1 MKYYIVTKEV
11 FDTLDKSNISFMK
24 KSVNKLSILIATTD
38 TVSNTTNTFSDIN
51 ECSTYTFT
59 NNSDWVG
66 DGTGVEVWEIEQI
79 SYISEL
85 DD

>member
-24 KSVNKLSILIATTD
+24 KSINKLLRLIATTD
-38 TVSNTTNTFSDIN
+38 TVSNTTNAFSDVN

-66 DGTGVEVWEIEQI
+66 DGTGVETWEIEQN

>member
-24 KSVNKLSILIATTD
+24 KSINKLSRLIATTD
-38 TVSNTTNTFSDIN
+38 TVSDTTNTFSDIN

-66 DGTGVEVWEIEQI
+66 DGTGVEVWEIEQN

>member
-24 KSVNKLSILIATTD
+24 KSVNKLSRLIATTD

>member
-24 KSVNKLSILIATTD
+24 KSINKLSRLIATTD
-38 TVSNTTNTFSDIN
+38 TVSDNTNTFSDIN

-66 DGTGVEVWEIEQI
+66 DGTGVETWEIEQN

>member
-24 KSVNKLSILIATTD
+24 KSVNKLSRLIATTD

-66 DGTGVEVWEIEQI
+66 DGTGVETWEIEQI

>member
-24 KSVNKLSILIATTD
+24 KSVNKLSRLIATTD

-66 DGTGVEVWEIEQI
+66 DGTGVETWEIEQN

>member
-24 KSVNKLSILIATTD
+24 KSINILSRLIATTD
-38 TVSNTTNTFSDIN
+38 TVSDTTNTFSNIN

-66 DGTGVEVWEIEQI
+66 DGTGVETWEIEQN

>member
-24 KSVNKLSILIATTD
+24 KSINKLSRLIATTD
-38 TVSNTTNTFSDIN
+38 TVSDTTNTFSDIN
-51 ECSTYTFT
+51 ECSTFTFT

-66 DGTGVEVWEIEQI
+66 DGTGVETWEIEQI

>member
-24 KSVNKLSILIATTD
+24 KSINKLSRLIATTD
-38 TVSNTTNTFSDIN
+38 TVSDTTNTFSDIN

>member
-24 KSVNKLSILIATTD
+24 KSVNKLSRLIATTD

-51 ECSTYTFT
+51 ECSTFTFT

-66 DGTGVEVWEIEQI
+66 DGTGVEAWEIEQI

>member
-24 KSVNKLSILIATTD
+24 KSINKLSRLIATTD
-38 TVSNTTNTFSDIN
+38 TVSDTTNTFSDIN

-59 NNSDWVG
+59 NNRSRVL
-66 DGTGVEVWEIEQI
+66 
-79 SYISEL
+79 S
-85 DD
+85 

>member
-24 KSVNKLSILIATTD
+24 KSINKLSRLIATTD

-66 DGTGVEVWEIEQI
+66 DGTGVETWEIEQI

>member
-24 KSVNKLSILIATTD
+24 KSINKLSRLIATTD
-38 TVSNTTNTFSDIN
+38 TVSDTTNTFSDIN

-66 DGTGVEVWEIEQI
+66 DGTGVETWEIEQN

>member
-24 KSVNKLSILIATTD
+24 KSINKLSRLIATTD
-38 TVSNTTNTFSDIN
+38 TVSNTTNTFSNIN

>member
-24 KSVNKLSILIATTD
+24 KSINKLSRLIATTD
-38 TVSNTTNTFSDIN
+38 TVSDTTNTFSNIN

-66 DGTGVEVWEIEQI
+66 DGTGVETWEIEQN

>member
-24 KSVNKLSILIATTD
+24 KSVNKLSRLIATTD

-51 ECSTYTFT
+51 ACSTYTFT
-59 NNSDWVG
+59 NHSDWVG
-66 DGTGVEVWEIEQI
+66 DGTGVETWEIEQN